1 MKKLFQLLLNVA
13 LAAVSYTDLGG
24 KAQHRTSP
32 DPMHPASTLRG
43 ILPLHPAC
51 GPLHTQAWI
60 TMLVFAT
67 IGALQFVPAL
77 YAPAFVLS
85 RGVFGKVTDEATDS
99 EKGLVKLWGGA
110 SRRDV
115 ECLAPDA
122 PALSRLVPA
131 PRPPPLAMSLFG
143 RAGRIS
149 PRIQTSN
156 VLMSPGGTMAS
167 LAVLTASLAL
177 GKSALE
183 SVAYSLALQTAV
195 QFESLFVS
203 KGTMASD
210 LKPWYVK
217 LVLSSKSI
225 TGDIGMVPLT
235 LMALIFLGK
244 L

>member
-110 SRRDV
+110 SRREVAASDRMRPHP
-115 ECLAPDA
+115 LAPR
-122 PALSRLVPA
+122 SYLVPA
-131 PRPPPLAMSLFG
+131 PRPSPLAAGVYSFG
-143 RAGRIS
+143 SAGRIS
-149 PRIQTSN
+149 PAFKQA
-156 VLMSPGGTMAS
+156 MC
-167 LAVLTASLAL
+167 
-177 GKSALE
+177 
-183 SVAYSLALQTAV
+183 
-195 QFESLFVS
+195 
-203 KGTMASD
+203 
-210 LKPWYVK
+210 
-217 LVLSSKSI
+217 
-225 TGDIGMVPLT
+225 
-235 LMALIFLGK
+235 
-244 L
+244 

>member
-1 MKKLFQLLLNVA
+1 MKELFKLLLNVA

-110 SRRDV
+110 SRREVAASDRMRPPSRASFQRRGHRPWP
-115 ECLAPDA
+115 CLYSAE
-122 PALSRLVPA
+122 PAGLVPA
-131 PRPPPLAMSLFG
+131 FKQAMC
-143 RAGRIS
+143 
-149 PRIQTSN
+149 
-156 VLMSPGGTMAS
+156 
-167 LAVLTASLAL
+167 
-177 GKSALE
+177 
-183 SVAYSLALQTAV
+183 
-195 QFESLFVS
+195 
-203 KGTMASD
+203 
-210 LKPWYVK
+210 
-217 LVLSSKSI
+217 
-225 TGDIGMVPLT
+225 
-235 LMALIFLGK
+235 
-244 L
+244 